1 MQPFTPEQEA
11 RIAEIVRAVIR
22 QEKAEVAQDLI
33 GQLSQR
39 LNLQAQERVHPD
51 EIASSRYS
59 ADK

>member
-51 EIASSRYS
+51 EIASS
-59 ADK
+59 